1 MLTWELQPFL
11 ALHKSAT
18 SPIAA
23 ADLVT
28 RATSAPNT
36 YLFSEL
42 LHTPAV
48 QSLASSP
55 DHGPFLTL
63 LQIFSYG
70 TYADYRSTSGLPKL
84 SDAQT
89 LKLRQLSLLTLAR
102 DRRNLTYEKL
112 AANLELASPRDLE
125 NLVVTAVYAGLLDAT
140 LDPHRQVV
148 QVNSI
153 APLRDLAP
161 GAIPPIMDKLG
172 AWSDRCGS
180 TLAELEAEIQTIRNK
195 ATQRQ
200 KLQEHN
206 EKEVQR
212 LIATLKDPGLEA
224 GGKKSAT
231 AKGLRFGKR
240 GPIDDGVEEAMDV
253 DIDDDA
259 GGKVRSS
266 RRKL

>member
-1 MLTWELQPFL
+1 M
-11 ALHKSAT
+11 ALHKTAT

-42 LHTPAV
+42 LHTPSI

-55 DHGPFLTL
+55 THASSLAL

-70 TYADYRSTSGLPKL
+70 TYADYRAASPALPKL
-84 SDAQT
+84 NDSQT
-89 LKLRQLSLLTLAR
+89 LKLRQLSLLSLAR

-112 AANLELASPRDLE
+112 SEALGLDSTRDLE

-140 LDPHRQVV
+140 LDPNRQVV
-148 QVNSI
+148 QVHSV

-161 GAIPPIMDKLG
+161 GAVPPMMEKLS
-172 AWSDRCGS
+172 AWSDRCTS
-180 TLAELEAEIQTIRNK
+180 TLTDLEAEIQAIKDQAARRQWDQELK
-195 ATQRQ
+195 EKETQR
-200 KLQEHN
+200 LTALL
-206 EKEVQR
+206 KEPTSES
-212 LIATLKDPGLEA
+212 A
-224 GGKKSAT
+224 GKKSA
-231 AKGLRFGKR
+231 AAVVGKGMRFGKR
-240 GPIDDGVEEAMDV
+240 GAVDDHTEEAMDV
-253 DIDDDA
+253 DVDDDA
-259 GGKVRSS
+259 GSKVRVS